1 MLKLMKQEKNI
12 FKTKFYKFET
22 NKIIKII
29 YLSVLLFI
37 LVLSSLYFFSKS
49 NKNYLTNQLKPLD
62 QFLINNGFKIKNVLI
77 SGTHNL
83 SQDYLRNIINTQNH
97 INILNVNLNT
107 IYNKIIQNSWV
118 EETYVE
124 RILPDTIK
132 IKVLEKKPIA
142 IWQNHKGNKLI
153 TINGDVISHAN
164 VNKFKNSF
172 PIIKGEK
179 SKENI
184 SSILKILETNKHFAK
199 NIWSLTFINQRRW
212 DLHFNQGL
220 IVRLP
225 SQDVIKAWQKIIK
238 LQTNYNILN
247 LRLTEIDLRNPEQ
260 ILGKIN
266 FDKKVILR
274 RKHL

>member
-1 MLKLMKQEKNI
+1 MKV
-12 FKTKFYKFET
+12 
-22 NKIIKII
+22 I
-29 YLSVLLFI
+29 YWSILLFI
-37 LVLSSLYFFSKS
+37 LVLSSLYFFGKS
-49 NKNYLTNQLKPLD
+49 NKNYLINQLKPLD
-62 QFLINNGFKIKNVLI
+62 QFLINNGFKIKNILI

-97 INILNVNLNT
+97 INILNVNLHT

-184 SSILKILETNKHFAK
+184 STILKILETNKNFAK

>member
-1 MLKLMKQEKNI
+1 MLKLMSHEKNT
-12 FKTKFYKFET
+12 FKTKFYKFEI
-22 NKIIKII
+22 KKVMKII
-29 YLSVLLFI
+29 YWSILLFI

-49 NKNYLTNQLKPLD
+49 NKNYLINQSTPLD

-142 IWQNHKGNKLI
+142 IWQNQKGNKLI
-153 TINGDVISHAN
+153 TVNGDVISHAN

-184 SSILKILETNKHFAK
+184 STILKILETNKNFAK

-266 FDKKVILR
+266 FDKKIILR

>member
-1 MLKLMKQEKNI
+1 MLRLILHEKNT
-12 FKTKFYKFET
+12 FKTKFYKFEIK
-22 NKIIKII
+22 KIIKII
-29 YLSVLLFI
+29 YFSVLLFV
-37 LVLSSLYFFSKS
+37 LALSSLYFFGKS
-49 NKNYLTNQLKPLD
+49 NKNYLINHLKPLD
-62 QFLINNGFKIKNVLI
+62 QFLINNGFKIKNILI

-83 SQDYLRNIINTQNH
+83 SQDYLKNIINTQSH
-97 INILNVNLNT
+97 INILNVNLHT

-142 IWQNHKGNKLI
+142 IWQNQKGNRLI
-153 TINGDVISHAN
+153 TVNGDVISHAN

-184 SSILKILETNKHFAK
+184 STILKILETNKNFAK

>member
-1 MLKLMKQEKNI
+1 MLKLMLHEKNT
-12 FKTKFYKFET
+12 FKTKFYKFDAKKFL
-22 NKIIKII
+22 KIFYFSI
-29 YLSVLLFI
+29 LLFI
-37 LVLSSLYFFSKS
+37 LALSSLYFFSKS

-62 QFLINNGFKIKNVLI
+62 QFLISNGFKIKNILI

-142 IWQNHKGNKLI
+142 IWQNQKGNKLI
-153 TINGDVISHAN
+153 TVNGDVISHAN

-184 SSILKILETNKHFAK
+184 STILRILETNKNFAK

>member
-1 MLKLMKQEKNI
+1 MLRLMINKKNT
-12 FKTKFYKFET
+12 FKKNFYKFET
-22 NKIIKII
+22 NKIMKVI
-29 YLSVLLFI
+29 YWSILLFI
-37 LVLSSLYFFSKS
+37 LVLSSLYFFGKS
-49 NKNYLTNQLKPLD
+49 NKNYLINQLKPLD
-62 QFLINNGFKIKNVLI
+62 QFLINNGFKIKNILI
-77 SGTHNL
+77 IGTHNL
-83 SQDYLRNIINTQNH
+83 SQDYVINIINTQNH
-97 INILNVNLNT
+97 INILNVNLHS

-132 IKVLEKKPIA
+132 IKVLEKKPVA
-142 IWQNHKGNKLI
+142 IWQNQKGNRII
-153 TINGDVISHAN
+153 TVNGDIIYNAN

-184 SSILKILETNKHFAK
+184 STILKILETNKNFAK

-220 IVRLP
+220 IIRLP
-225 SQDVIKAWQKIIK
+225 SQDVIKAWQKIIN

-247 LRLTEIDLRNPEQ
+247 LRLTEIDLRNPKQ

-266 FDKKVILR
+266 FDKRVILKG
-274 RKHL
+274 KHL

>member
-1 MLKLMKQEKNI
+1 MLKLMINEKNT

-22 NKIIKII
+22 KIIIKII
-29 YLSVLLFI
+29 HWSVLLFI
-37 LVLSSLYFFSKS
+37 LVLSSLYFFDKS
-49 NKNYLTNQLKPLD
+49 NKNYLIKQLKPLD
-62 QFLINNGFKIKNVLI
+62 QFLISNGFKIKNILI

-83 SQDYLRNIINTQNH
+83 SQDYLINIINTQNH
-97 INILNVNLNT
+97 INILNVNLHT

-142 IWQNHKGNKLI
+142 IWQNQKGNKLI

-184 SSILKILETNKHFAK
+184 STILKILETNKNFAK

>member
-1 MLKLMKQEKNI
+1 MLKLMNQEKNT
-12 FKTKFYKFET
+12 FKTRFYKFGT
-22 NKIIKII
+22 KKIMKII
-29 YLSVLLFI
+29 YWSVLLFI
-37 LVLSSLYFFSKS
+37 LILSSLYFFSKS
-49 NKNYLTNQLKPLD
+49 NKNYLINQSTPLD
-62 QFLINNGFKIKNVLI
+62 QFLIKNGFKIKNILI

-83 SQDYLRNIINTQNH
+83 SQDYLRNIIKTQNH
-97 INILNVNLNT
+97 INILNVNLHR

-142 IWQNHKGNKLI
+142 IWQNQKGNKLI

-164 VNKFKNSF
+164 VNRFKNNF

-179 SKENI
+179 SKKNI
-184 SSILKILETNKHFAK
+184 STILKILETNKNFSK

-225 SQDVIKAWQKIIK
+225 SQNVMKAWQKIIK
-238 LQTNYNILN
+238 LQTDYNILN
-247 LRLTEIDLRNPEQ
+247 LRLIEIDLRNPEQ

>member
-1 MLKLMKQEKNI
+1 MLKLIINEKNI

-22 NKIIKII
+22 KKIMKII
-29 YLSVLLFI
+29 YWSILLLI
-37 LVLSSLYFFSKS
+37 LVLSSLYFFGKS
-49 NKNYLTNQLKPLD
+49 NKNYLIKQLKPLD
-62 QFLINNGFKIKNVLI
+62 QFLISNGFKIKNILI

-83 SQDYLRNIINTQNH
+83 SQDYIIDIINTQNH
-97 INILNVNLNT
+97 INILNVNLHT

-118 EETYVE
+118 EEAYVE

-184 SSILKILETNKHFAK
+184 STLLKILETNKNFAK

>member
-1 MLKLMKQEKNI
+1 MLRLMINKKNT
-12 FKTKFYKFET
+12 FKKKFYKFET
-22 NKIIKII
+22 NKIMKVI
-29 YLSVLLFI
+29 YWSILLFI
-37 LVLSSLYFFSKS
+37 LVSSSLYFFGKS
-49 NKNYLTNQLKPLD
+49 NKNSLIDQLKPLN
-62 QFLINNGFKIKNVLI
+62 QFLINNGFKIKNILI
-77 SGTHNL
+77 IGTHNL
-83 SQDYLRNIINTQNH
+83 SEDYVINIINTQNH
-97 INILNVNLNT
+97 INILNVNLHT

-172 PIIKGEK
+172 PIIKGKK

-184 SSILKILETNKHFAK
+184 STILKILETNKNFAK

>member
-1 MLKLMKQEKNI
+1 MLKLMINEKNT
-12 FKTKFYKFET
+12 FLKKFYKFET
-22 NKIIKII
+22 KKIMKII
-29 YLSVLLFI
+29 YWSVLLFI
-37 LVLSSLYFFSKS
+37 LVLSSLYFFRKS
-49 NKNYLTNQLKPLD
+49 NKNYLINQSTPLD
-62 QFLINNGFKIKNVLI
+62 QFLINNGFKIKNILI

-97 INILNVNLNT
+97 INILNVNLHT

-142 IWQNHKGNKLI
+142 IWQNQKGNKLI

-184 SSILKILETNKHFAK
+184 STILKILETNKNFAK

-238 LQTNYNILN
+238 LQQNYNILN

>member
-1 MLKLMKQEKNI
+1 MLKLIINDKNI

-22 NKIIKII
+22 KKFMKII
-29 YLSVLLFI
+29 YWSILLFI
-37 LVLSSLYFFSKS
+37 LVLSCLYFFGKS
-49 NKNYLTNQLKPLD
+49 NKNYLIKPFD
-62 QFLINNGFKIKNVLI
+62 QFLISNGFKIKNILI

-83 SQDYLRNIINTQNH
+83 SQDYLINIINTQNH
-97 INILNVNLNT
+97 INILNVNLHT

-142 IWQNHKGNKLI
+142 IWQNQNGNKLI
-153 TINGDVISHAN
+153 TVNGDVIYHAN
-164 VNKFKNSF
+164 INKFKNSF

-184 SSILKILETNKHFAK
+184 SSILKILETNKNFAK

-260 ILGKIN
+260 ILGRIN
-266 FDKKVILR
+266 FDKKVILK

>member
-1 MLKLMKQEKNI
+1 MLTLMINKKNT
-12 FKTKFYKFET
+12 FKKKFYKFET
-22 NKIIKII
+22 NKIMKVI
-29 YLSVLLFI
+29 YWSILLFI
-37 LVLSSLYFFSKS
+37 LVSSSLYFFGKS
-49 NKNYLTNQLKPLD
+49 NKNSLIDQLKPLN
-62 QFLINNGFKIKNVLI
+62 QFLINNGFKIKNILI
-77 SGTHNL
+77 IGTHNL
-83 SQDYLRNIINTQNH
+83 SEDYVINIINTQNH
-97 INILNVNLNT
+97 INILNVNLHT
-107 IYNKIIQNSWV
+107 IYNKIMQNSWV

-164 VNKFKNSF
+164 INKFKNSF

-184 SSILKILETNKHFAK
+184 STILKILETNKNFAK

>member
-1 MLKLMKQEKNI
+1 MLKLMINEKNT
-12 FKTKFYKFET
+12 FKKKFYKFET
-22 NKIIKII
+22 KKIMKVI
-29 YLSVLLFI
+29 YWSILLFI
-37 LVLSSLYFFSKS
+37 LVLSSLYFFGKS
-49 NKNYLTNQLKPLD
+49 NKNYLINQLKPLD
-62 QFLINNGFKIKNVLI
+62 QFLINNGFEIKNILI

-97 INILNVNLNT
+97 INILNVNLHS

-118 EETYVE
+118 EEIYVE

-164 VNKFKNSF
+164 VNKFTNSF

-184 SSILKILETNKHFAK
+184 SSILKILETNKNFAK

-247 LRLTEIDLRNPEQ
+247 LKLTEIDLRNPEQ

-266 FDKKVILR
+266 FDKKIIR
-274 RKHL
+274 KRKHL

>member
-1 MLKLMKQEKNI
+1 MLKLMINEKNT
-12 FKTKFYKFET
+12 FKKKFYKFET
-22 NKIIKII
+22 KKIMKVI
-29 YLSVLLFI
+29 YWSILLFI
-37 LVLSSLYFFSKS
+37 LVLSSLYFFGKS
-49 NKNYLTNQLKPLD
+49 NKNYLINQLKPLD
-62 QFLINNGFKIKNVLI
+62 QFLINNGFKIKNILV
-77 SGTHNL
+77 SGTYNL
-83 SQDYLRNIINTQNH
+83 SQDYVVNIINTQNH
-97 INILNVNLNT
+97 INILNVNLNS
-107 IYNKIIQNSWV
+107 IYNKIKKNSWV
-118 EETYVE
+118 KETYVE

-153 TINGDVISHAN
+153 TINGDVIYHAN

-172 PIIKGEK
+172 PIIKGKK

-184 SSILKILETNKHFAK
+184 STLLKILETNKNFAK

>member
-1 MLKLMKQEKNI
+1 MLRLMINKKNT
-12 FKTKFYKFET
+12 FKKKFYKFET
-22 NKIIKII
+22 NKIMKVI
-29 YLSVLLFI
+29 YCSILLFI
-37 LVLSSLYFFSKS
+37 LVSSSLYFFGKS
-49 NKNYLTNQLKPLD
+49 NKNHLINQLKPVD
-62 QFLINNGFKIKNVLI
+62 KFLIDHGFEIKNILI

-97 INILNVNLNT
+97 INILNVNLHT

-184 SSILKILETNKHFAK
+184 STILKILETNKNLAK
-199 NIWSLTFINQRRW
+199 IY
-212 DLHFNQGL
+212 G
-220 IVRLP
+220 P
-225 SQDVIKAWQKIIK
+225 
-238 LQTNYNILN
+238 
-247 LRLTEIDLRNPEQ
+247 
-260 ILGKIN
+260 
-266 FDKKVILR
+266 
-274 RKHL
+274 

>member
-1 MLKLMKQEKNI
+1 MLKLMSHEKNT
-12 FKTKFYKFET
+12 FKTKFYKFEIK
-22 NKIIKII
+22 KIMKII
-29 YLSVLLFI
+29 YWSVLLFI

-49 NKNYLTNQLKPLD
+49 NKNYLVNQLKPLD
-62 QFLINNGFKIKNVLI
+62 QFFINNGFKIKNILI

-97 INILNVNLNT
+97 INILNVNLHT

-118 EETYVE
+118 EEIYVE

-184 SSILKILETNKHFAK
+184 STILKILETNKNFAK

>member
-1 MLKLMKQEKNI
+1 MLKLIINEKNI

-22 NKIIKII
+22 KKIMKII
-29 YLSVLLFI
+29 YWSILLFI
-37 LVLSSLYFFSKS
+37 LILSSLYFFGKS
-49 NKNYLTNQLKPLD
+49 NKNYLIKQLKPLD
-62 QFLINNGFKIKNVLI
+62 QFLISNGFKIKNVLI

-83 SQDYLRNIINTQNH
+83 SQDYLINIINTQNH
-97 INILNVNLNT
+97 INILNVNLHT

-142 IWQNHKGNKLI
+142 IWQNQKGNKLI
-153 TINGDVISHAN
+153 TVNGDVISHAN

-184 SSILKILETNKHFAK
+184 STILKILDTNKNFAK

-247 LRLTEIDLRNPEQ
+247 LRLTEIDLRNPKQ

>member
-1 MLKLMKQEKNI
+1 MLRSITQEKNT

-22 NKIIKII
+22 KRILKVI
-29 YLSVLLFI
+29 YFSGLIFI
-37 LVLSSLYFFSKS
+37 LALSSLYFFGKS

-62 QFLINNGFKIKNVLI
+62 QFLINNGFKIKNILI

-83 SQDYLRNIINTQNH
+83 SQDYLKNIINTQNH
-97 INILNVNLNT
+97 INILNVNLQS

-142 IWQNHKGNKLI
+142 IWQNQKGNKLI
-153 TINGDVISHAN
+153 TVNGDVISHAN

-184 SSILKILETNKHFAK
+184 STILKILETNKNFAK

-225 SQDVIKAWQKIIK
+225 SKDVIKAWQKIIK

-266 FDKKVILR
+266 FDKKVILK

>member
-1 MLKLMKQEKNI
+1 MLKLMNREKNT

-22 NKIIKII
+22 KKIMKII
-29 YLSVLLFI
+29 YWSVLLFI
-37 LVLSSLYFFSKS
+37 LVLSSLYFFGKS
-49 NKNYLTNQLKPLD
+49 NKNYLIKQLKPLD
-62 QFLINNGFKIKNVLI
+62 QFLISNGFKIKNILI
-77 SGTHNL
+77 IGTHNL
-83 SQDYLRNIINTQNH
+83 SQDYFINIINTQNH
-97 INILNVNLNT
+97 INILNVNLHS

-142 IWQNHKGNKLI
+142 IWQNQKGNKLI
-153 TINGDVISHAN
+153 TVNGDVISHAN

-184 SSILKILETNKHFAK
+184 STILKILETNKNFAK

-266 FDKKVILR
+266 FDKKVILK

>member
-1 MLKLMKQEKNI
+1 MLKLMNLEKNT

-22 NKIIKII
+22 KKNVKII
-29 YLSVLLFI
+29 YWSVLLFI
-37 LVLSSLYFFSKS
+37 LVLSSLYFFGKS
-49 NKNYLTNQLKPLD
+49 NKNYLINQLKPLD
-62 QFLINNGFKIKNVLI
+62 QFLINNGFKIKNILI

-83 SQDYLRNIINTQNH
+83 SQDYLINIINTQNH
-97 INILNVNLNT
+97 INILNVNLHT

-142 IWQNHKGNKLI
+142 IWQNQKGNKLI
-153 TINGDVISHAN
+153 TVNGDVISHAN

-184 SSILKILETNKHFAK
+184 STILKILEKNKNFAK

-266 FDKKVILR
+266 FDKKIILR

>member
-1 MLKLMKQEKNI
+1 MLRLMINKKNT
-12 FKTKFYKFET
+12 FKKKFYKFET
-22 NKIIKII
+22 NKIMKVI
-29 YLSVLLFI
+29 YWSILLFI
-37 LVLSSLYFFSKS
+37 LVSSSLYFFGKS
-49 NKNYLTNQLKPLD
+49 NKNSLIDQLKPLN
-62 QFLINNGFKIKNVLI
+62 QFLINNGFKIKNILI
-77 SGTHNL
+77 IGTHNL
-83 SQDYLRNIINTQNH
+83 SEDYVINIINTQNH
-97 INILNVNLNT
+97 INILNVNLHT

-142 IWQNHKGNKLI
+142 IWQNQKGNKLI

-184 SSILKILETNKHFAK
+184 STILKILETNKNFAK

>member
-1 MLKLMKQEKNI
+1 MLKLMINKKNT
-12 FKTKFYKFET
+12 FKKKFYKFET
-22 NKIIKII
+22 NKIMKVI
-29 YLSVLLFI
+29 YWSILLFI
-37 LVLSSLYFFSKS
+37 LVSSSLYFFGKS
-49 NKNYLTNQLKPLD
+49 NKNSLIDQLKPLN
-62 QFLINNGFKIKNVLI
+62 QFLINNGFKIKNILI
-77 SGTHNL
+77 IGSHNL
-83 SQDYLRNIINTQNH
+83 SQDYVINIINTQNH
-97 INILNVNLNT
+97 INILNVNLNR

-184 SSILKILETNKHFAK
+184 STILKILETNKNFAK

-247 LRLTEIDLRNPEQ
+247 LKLTEIDLRNPEQ

>member
-1 MLKLMKQEKNI
+1 MLKLMSHEKNT
-12 FKTKFYKFET
+12 FKTKFYKFEI
-22 NKIIKII
+22 KKVMKII
-29 YLSVLLFI
+29 YWSILLFI

-49 NKNYLTNQLKPLD
+49 NKNYLINQSTPLD

-142 IWQNHKGNKLI
+142 IWQNQKGNKLI
-153 TINGDVISHAN
+153 TVNGDVISHAN

-184 SSILKILETNKHFAK
+184 STILKILETNKNFAR

-266 FDKKVILR
+266 FDKKIILR

>member
-1 MLKLMKQEKNI
+1 MLKLINKEKNI
-12 FKTKFYKFET
+12 IKTKFYKFET
-22 NKIIKII
+22 KKIMKIVYWSI
-29 YLSVLLFI
+29 LLFI
-37 LVLSSLYFFSKS
+37 LVLSSLYFFGKS
-49 NKNYLTNQLKPLD
+49 NKNYLINQLKPLD
-62 QFLINNGFKIKNVLI
+62 QFLINNGFEIKNILI

-83 SQDYLRNIINTQNH
+83 SQDYLKNIINTQNH
-97 INILNVNLNT
+97 INILNVNLHS
-107 IYNKIIQNSWV
+107 IYSKIIQNSWV
-118 EETYVE
+118 EEIHVE

-184 SSILKILETNKHFAK
+184 STILKILDTNKNFAK

-247 LRLTEIDLRNPEQ
+247 LRLTEIDLRNPKQ

>member
-1 MLKLMKQEKNI
+1 MLRLMINKKNT
-12 FKTKFYKFET
+12 FKKKFYKFET
-22 NKIIKII
+22 NKIMKVI
-29 YLSVLLFI
+29 YWSILLFI
-37 LVLSSLYFFSKS
+37 LVSSSLYFFGKL
-49 NKNYLTNQLKPLD
+49 NKNSLIDQLKPLN
-62 QFLINNGFKIKNVLI
+62 QFLINNGFKIKNILI
-77 SGTHNL
+77 IGTHNL
-83 SQDYLRNIINTQNH
+83 SQDYVINIINTQNH
-97 INILNVNLNT
+97 INILNVNLHT

-142 IWQNHKGNKLI
+142 IWQNHNGNKLI
-153 TINGDVISHAN
+153 TVNGDVIYHAN

-184 SSILKILETNKHFAK
+184 SSILKILETNKNFAK

>member
-1 MLKLMKQEKNI
+1 MLKLMINEKNT
-12 FKTKFYKFET
+12 FKKKLYKFET
-22 NKIIKII
+22 KIIMKVINWSI
-29 YLSVLLFI
+29 LLFI
-37 LVLSSLYFFSKS
+37 LVLSSLYFFGKS
-49 NKNYLTNQLKPLD
+49 NKNYLINQLKPLN
-62 QFLINNGFKIKNVLI
+62 QFLIKNGFEIKNILI

-97 INILNVNLNT
+97 INILNVNLHS
-107 IYNKIIQNSWV
+107 IYNQIIQNSWV

-184 SSILKILETNKHFAK
+184 STILKILETNKNFAK

>member
-1 MLKLMKQEKNI
+1 MLKFMNQEKNT
-12 FKTKFYKFET
+12 FKTRFYKFET
-22 NKIIKII
+22 KKIMKII
-29 YLSVLLFI
+29 YWSVLLFI

-49 NKNYLTNQLKPLD
+49 NKNYLVNQLKPLN
-62 QFLINNGFKIKNVLI
+62 QFLINNGFKIKNILI
-77 SGTHNL
+77 IGTHNL
-83 SQDYLRNIINTQNH
+83 SEDYVINIINTQNH
-97 INILNVNLNT
+97 INILNVNLHS

-184 SSILKILETNKHFAK
+184 STILKILETNKNFAK

>member
-1 MLKLMKQEKNI
+1 MLRLMINKKNT
-12 FKTKFYKFET
+12 FKKNFYKFET
-22 NKIIKII
+22 HKIMKVI
-29 YLSVLLFI
+29 YWSILLFI
-37 LVLSSLYFFSKS
+37 LVSSSLYFFGKS
-49 NKNYLTNQLKPLD
+49 NKKSLIDQLKPLNE
-62 QFLINNGFKIKNVLI
+62 FLINNGFKIKNILI
-77 SGTHNL
+77 IGTHNL
-83 SQDYLRNIINTQNH
+83 SQDYVINIINTQNH
-97 INILNVNLNT
+97 INILNVNLHT
-107 IYNKIIQNSWV
+107 IYDKIIQNSWV

-142 IWQNHKGNKLI
+142 IWQNQNGNKLI
-153 TINGDVISHAN
+153 TVNGDVIYHAN
-164 VNKFKNSF
+164 INKFKNSF

-184 SSILKILETNKHFAK
+184 SSILKILETNKNFAK

-225 SQDVIKAWQKIIK
+225 SQDVIKAWEKIIK

-274 RKHL
+274 GKHL

>member
-1 MLKLMKQEKNI
+1 MLRVMINKKNT
-12 FKTKFYKFET
+12 FKKNFYKFET
-22 NKIIKII
+22 NKIMKVI
-29 YLSVLLFI
+29 YWSVLLFI
-37 LVLSSLYFFSKS
+37 LVSSSLYFFGKS
-49 NKNYLTNQLKPLD
+49 NKNYLIDQLKPLN
-62 QFLINNGFKIKNVLI
+62 QFLINNGFKIKNILI
-77 SGTHNL
+77 IGTHNL
-83 SQDYLRNIINTQNH
+83 SEDYVINIINTQNH
-97 INILNVNLNT
+97 INILNVNLHT

-184 SSILKILETNKHFAK
+184 STILKILETNKNFAK

>member
-1 MLKLMKQEKNI
+1 MLKLMINEKNT
-12 FKTKFYKFET
+12 FKKKFYKFET
-22 NKIIKII
+22 KKIMKVI
-29 YLSVLLFI
+29 YWSILLFI
-37 LVLSSLYFFSKS
+37 LVLSSLYFFGKL
-49 NKNYLTNQLKPLD
+49 NKNYLIDQLKPLD
-62 QFLINNGFKIKNVLI
+62 QFLINNGFKIKNILI

-97 INILNVNLNT
+97 INILNVNLHT

-142 IWQNHKGNKLI
+142 IWQNQKGNKLI
-153 TINGDVISHAN
+153 TVNGDVISHAN

-184 SSILKILETNKHFAK
+184 STILKILETNKNFAK

-225 SQDVIKAWQKIIK
+225 SRDVIKAWQKIIK